1 MIAALS
7 PADINYAETLSTL
20 RYADRAKQI
29 KTNAVVNDKLQDS
42 VVEELM
48 AENERL
54 RKQLEEMMKTSEVAS
69 APGMSSEERARI
81 QEEVRME
88 IMAQLEN
95 NQQRLEN
102 QDRNVFKKKLEEAR
116 KEVTVI
122 KMPVE
127 ARQNIKARPQWPFL
141 SNLNEDP
148 QLSGVII
155 HYLDAD
161 KIVVGREGALESQRL
176 RKTAANQEGKTTA
189 YIWLKG
195 LNIQDAHATFKR
207 LPDGRMELSAGANSI
222 RNTKVNGTALTT
234 SRILK
239 SMDRILFGLFTC
251 AALKSKRLK
260 RIDRCTS
267 SSRVIE
273 VAISYYPVF
282 IFLGSYHLYV
292 YHNDVEKCEGAPDN
306 VDWDFAQKELAKS
319 EGIDQLN
326 KAIDESDRCVL
337 QQQLIE
343 LLPMLQEVNSIA
355 QEMNKCRTFDV
366 VLLPALL
373 QQTPYGQR
381 KTTRITIR
389 MKCTKTGYTWMW
401 DRGKFLNRRFLIQEM
416 YQAFNDGEGKH
427 KLVRQED
434 DPFWEPLEP
443 LLVGFTPAFL
453 QSLAYGLDYTD
464 CLQISDLDGKQ
475 IGEVSVSLHPCLQSG
490 SVPTPDSPENLFVD
504 NPQKLLGRPFYF
516 KVGVTEISLPGL
528 LNGTGVSL
536 RYRVYKEK
544 VETIVRLD
552 AGESGDNDGK
562 VTLRHSRQI
571 TFKNVSTEQ
580 LTYLEKDCIAFLI
593 FIDQGDTK
601 APDQLKLADAEDAMP
616 PIHRGSIAAFQST
629 DGRFRDSLR
638 RILHE
643 KGISTADRRID
654 QLKWKSKIAIDDYS
668 VIISYRRRRYNAGA
682 LSGLLPKVRVE
693 HRLRCSRVSHHNVAG
708 GVKKAPTN

>member
-54 RKQLEEMMKTSEVAS
+54 RKQLEEMMNTSEVAS
-69 APGMSSEERARI
+69 APGMSSEERAKI

-127 ARQNIKARPQWPFL
+127 TRQNIKARPQCPFL

-176 RKTAANQEGKTTA
+176 RKTAANQEGKTTT

-239 SMDRILFGLFTC
+239 SMDRILFG
-251 AALKSKRLK
+251 
-260 RIDRCTS
+260 
-267 SSRVIE
+267 
-273 VAISYYPVF
+273 
-282 IFLGSYHLYV
+282 SYHLYV
-292 YHNDVEKCEGAPDN
+292 YYNDVEKCEGAPDN

-389 MKCTKTGYTWMW
+389 MKCTKMGYTWMW
-401 DRGKFLNRRFLIQEM
+401 DRGKFLNRRFLIQ
-416 YQAFNDGEGKH
+416 
-427 KLVRQED
+427 
-434 DPFWEPLEP
+434 
-443 LLVGFTPAFL
+443 
-453 QSLAYGLDYTD
+453 
-464 CLQISDLDGKQ
+464 
-475 IGEVSVSLHPCLQSG
+475 
-490 SVPTPDSPENLFVD
+490 
-504 NPQKLLGRPFYF
+504 
-516 KVGVTEISLPGL
+516 
-528 LNGTGVSL
+528 
-536 RYRVYKEK
+536 
-544 VETIVRLD
+544 VRL
-552 AGESGDNDGK
+552 
-562 VTLRHSRQI
+562 
-571 TFKNVSTEQ
+571 
-580 LTYLEKDCIAFLI
+580 Y
-593 FIDQGDTK
+593 
-601 APDQLKLADAEDAMP
+601 
-616 PIHRGSIAAFQST
+616 FQH
-629 DGRFRDSLR
+629 
-638 RILHE
+638 LHCL
-643 KGISTADRRID
+643 G
-654 QLKWKSKIAIDDYS
+654 
-668 VIISYRRRRYNAGA
+668 
-682 LSGLLPKVRVE
+682 
-693 HRLRCSRVSHHNVAG
+693 
-708 GVKKAPTN
+708 